1 MAFQSALET
10 DMVVPSI
17 GRGGKARIAN
27 KLKVSLYTAIVQ
39 NRLHHEI
46 LSQIYLL
53 NLQFGEGTRLTR

>member
-27 KLKVSLYTAIVQ
+27 KLKVSLYTAIFQ
-39 NRLHHEI
+39 NRLHNEI
-46 LSQIYLL
+46 LSQ
-53 NLQFGEGTRLTR
+53 NTSSF